1 MNEIENPIDRLLA
14 RGLTGRDLVSY
25 MLPGIVWL
33 AEHQDETFRLCYHD
47 DAGQVVVE
55 AVAAPDLITRARE
68 LGWTVD
74 DPNPDHPYCMFGE
87 AIYHFRRGVHWFAT
101 ACDDTTEMLPLALPA
116 RELAAAKK
124 RDDRLYNEAARAR
137 RARAHD
143 RQVKRQKE
151 VEERKAVGELNAA
164 VQIAADDFQ
173 AEAVRAGKPITPAT
187 ARRKAW
193 KHIRKCDDWTYHLLL
208 KRLRAMQSQE
218 AKA

>member
-1 MNEIENPIDRLLA
+1 MSADTSPIDRLLA

-47 DAGQVVVE
+47 DAGRVVVE
-55 AVAAPDLITRARE
+55 KVAAPALITRARE
-68 LGWTVD
+68 LGWTPD

-87 AIYHFRRGVHWFAT
+87 AIYHRRRGVHWFAT
-101 ACDDTTEMLPLALPA
+101 ACDDTTEMLPLAFPA

-124 RDDRLYNEAARAR
+124 RDDRRYNEAAQAR
-137 RARAHD
+137 RAKARE
-143 RQVKRQKE
+143 REVKRQKDA
-151 VEERKAVGELNAA
+151 EERKAVAELNAA
-164 VQIAADDFQ
+164 VQIAADDFAKE
-173 AEAVRAGKPITPAT
+173 AEKAGRPITPRT

-208 KRLRAMQSQE
+208 KRLRAMQVKG
-218 AKA
+218 AMA

>member
-1 MNEIENPIDRLLA
+1 MSAAENPIDRLLA
-14 RGLTGRDLVSY
+14 RWLTGRDLVSY

-55 AVAAPDLITRARE
+55 EVAAPGLITRARE
-68 LGWTVD
+68 LGWTPD

-116 RELAAAKK
+116 RELEAAKK
-124 RDDRLYNEAARAR
+124 RDGRRYNEASQARHARAR
-137 RARAHD
+137 EREL
-143 RQVKRQKE
+143 KRKRE
-151 VEERKAVGELNAA
+151 AEERKAVAELTAA
-164 VQIAADDFQ
+164 VQIAADDFTAQ
-173 AEAVRAGKPITPAT
+173 AAKAGKPITPAT

-208 KRLRAMQSQE
+208 KRLRTMKEQG
-218 AKA
+218 AKS

>member
-1 MNEIENPIDRLLA
+1 MSTGKNSIDRLLS

-25 MLPGIVWL
+25 MLPGIAWL
-33 AEHQDETFRLCYHD
+33 AEHQDETIRLCYYD

-55 AVAAPDLITRARE
+55 EVAAPALISRAKE
-68 LGWTVD
+68 LGWTPD
-74 DPNPDHPYCMFGE
+74 EPNPDHPYCMFAE
-87 AIYHFRRGVHWFAT
+87 AVYHCRRGVHWFAT

-124 RDDRLYNEAARAR
+124 REDRLYSEAAQAR
-137 RARAHD
+137 RTRT
-143 RQVKRQKE
+143 REREMKRKQE
-151 VEERKAVGELNAA
+151 AEERKAVGELNAA

>member
-1 MNEIENPIDRLLA
+1 VNAVQNPIDRLLA

-55 AVAAPDLITRARE
+55 EVAAPALITRARE
-68 LGWTVD
+68 LGWTPD

-116 RELAAAKK
+116 RELEAAKK
-124 RDDRLYNEAARAR
+124 RDGRRYNEASHARHARAR
-137 RARAHD
+137 EREL
-143 RQVKRQKE
+143 KRNRE
-151 VEERKAVGELNAA
+151 AEERKAVAELTAA
-164 VQIAADDFQ
+164 VQLAADDFMAQ
-173 AEAVRAGKPITPAT
+173 AAKAGKPITTVT

-208 KRLRAMQSQE
+208 KRLREMQ
-218 AKA
+218 AKGAKE